1 MTRVSPGD
9 AFSDDARDGR
19 GIYRPR
25 GEGTITPAP
34 GNGFLSQDRGWG
46 GGQRIGVLRVT
57 RVSREW
63 KIPQA
68 HGTRA
73 TSKAFRSFRRAENA
87 FCERSWAPLYIERYA
102 RDARGPSGKTLWS
115 CSFPS
120 LASREEFTV
129 PRIGWRR
136 IRHCGLSEGRKSR
149 LGLDA
154 RRAT

>member
-1 MTRVSPGD
+1 MPGD

-25 GEGTITPAP
+25 GEGADAQAP
-34 GNGFLSQDRGWG
+34 GNGFLSRDREWG
-46 GGQRIGVLRVT
+46 GRQRINALRVT
-57 RVSREW
+57 RVSQER

-73 TSKAFRSFRRAENA
+73 TSKTFRSCWRIKIA
-87 FCERSWAPLYIERYA
+87 FCEGVRPPFLMKERA
-102 RDARGPSGKTLWS
+102 RDARGPSGKTLRS

-136 IRHCGLSEGRKSR
+136 IRHYGLSEGRKSR